1 MSVFKT
7 FDPNKRQLRFL
18 ISETPKPKPKPKPKA
33 KAIVIDI
40 KQNESKFD
48 DSQDKHK
55 PPKTKTIC
63 HSILCILCFLPVWCL
78 KRVHIMNTC
87 ILQKY
92 DELNDK

>member
-7 FDPNKRQLRFL
+7 FDSNKRQLRFL
-18 ISETPKPKPKPKPKA
+18 ISETPKPKPKA

-40 KQNESKFD
+40 KAAPTTPV
-48 DSQDKHK
+48 DSQHKHK

-92 DELNDK
+92 DELDDK